1 MTVCIVA
8 IFKNESHILKEWI
21 DHYISQGIDKF
32 FLVDHNSTDNYI
44 HILKPY
50 IDSGIVELFFER
62 RPHPH
67 VESINENC
75 LVKCKQYDWVIAC
88 DLDEFIYARKGYPTI
103 KSYLEDIN
111 VLMPT
116 ANQIFIPWKMFGSNG
131 FNTIDKPQP
140 ASVIQSFTKRTYYDK
155 DCTLVRI
162 YNNNNKKKCIEY
174 KTIVKTNTLIRLL
187 QHEHETS
194 IKSYISTYSIFTKI
208 YEYHGDYGEI
218 SEHILEESFLHL
230 NHYAIQSK
238 KWFMAV
244 KATRGAADLPYNVR
258 NEQYFHRYDMASN
271 DVDDFEL
278 RDMTNDLLQ
287 SENS

>member
-1 MTVCIVA
+1 MFIISKMSVCIVA
-8 IFKNESHILKEWI
+8 IFKNESHILKEWL
-21 DHYISQGIDKF
+21 DHYISQRIDKF
-32 FLVDHNSTDNYI
+32 FLINHNSTDNYI
-44 HILKPY
+44 DILKPY

-62 RPHPH
+62 RPNPH
-67 VESINENC
+67 VESVNENC

-140 ASVIQSFTKRTYYDK
+140 ASVIQSFTKRSCYHK
-155 DCTLVRI
+155 EPVCVRI
-162 YNNNNKKKCIEY
+162 VNNKKYIEY
-174 KTIVKTNTLIRLL
+174 KTIVKSNTLIRIL
-187 QHEHETS
+187 QHEHDTTV
-194 IKSYISTYSIFTKI
+194 KSYITTYGIFTQI
-208 YEYHGDYGEI
+208 HEPQSEI

-244 KATRGAADLPYNVR
+244 KATRGAADLPFNVR
-258 NEQYFHRYDMASN
+258 NEHYFHRYDMTSN
-271 DVDDFEL
+271 DMDDFEL
-278 RDMTNDLLQ
+278 RDITLKRIADTK
-287 SENS
+287 

>member
-1 MTVCIVA
+1 MCIISKMSVCLIA
-8 IFKNESHILKEWI
+8 IFKNESHILKEWL
-21 DHYISQGIDKF
+21 DHYISQRIDKF
-32 FLVDHNSTDNYI
+32 FLIDHNSTDNYI

-67 VESINENC
+67 VKSINENC

-88 DLDEFIYARKGYPTI
+88 DLDEFIYARKSYPTI

-111 VLMPT
+111 EMLPT

-131 FNTIDKPQP
+131 FDTIDKPQP
-140 ASVIQSFTKRTYYDK
+140 ASVIQSFTKRSYYDK
-155 DCTLVRI
+155 DGVCEGVSI
-162 YNNNNKKKCIEY
+162 YNNKKYMAY
-174 KTIVKTNTLIRLL
+174 KTIVKTNTLLRLQ
-187 QHEHETS
+187 QHEHQTN
-194 IKSYISTYSIFTKI
+194 IKSYISTYNIFTQI
-208 YEYHGDYGEI
+208 YEPRIEI

-238 KWFMAV
+238 KWFMDV

-278 RDMTNDLLQ
+278 RNMTNNLRR
-287 SENS
+287 